1 MRSPKPIYLYVA
13 FLVLLVILFHA
24 AIWIFGTVYRLSANQ
39 FALLGAFLLLQV
51 ASAYFSLEISLRTS
65 IVVDASLVFASILLF
80 GPPWPSVIASF
91 AVILRSLLFR
101 RPLIDSLVNASI
113 RHVEVSSV
121 QIIYLMLGGELP
133 VPLNIEHYIFPVFSA
148 VVVYIVVNRFLVAM
162 AVAIFQGVN
171 LKELLLSAWERG
183 LKEDISLLLMG
194 ILTALVVEVQP
205 WALLLAVIPVGI
217 VYIAL
222 RNSLRLEVLTLEAV
236 ERMAD
241 VIDYRDPYTAGHSQ
255 RVAELAEK
263 IAKAMGL
270 PTDEVRTVRAAARVH
285 DLGKIAID
293 AGVLNKP
300 GRLSDEEWGLM
311 RRHPLLGAEIIS
323 RFPEFA
329 RGADYVR
336 YHHERWDGK
345 GYPFG
350 LRGEEIPLGAR
361 IIAVADSYDAMATDR
376 PYRKRLTQDVIMQ
389 EFRRGAGVQW
399 DPQVVKAFLNVMGE
413 KETRG
418 EGPAPDRA
426 WAPT

>member
-1 MRSPKPIYLYVA
+1 MKRKKSGWIYTYA
-13 FLVLLVILFHA
+13 FFLLVASFFVFVAYADINVGMNFMSVVLMGIFMVLVVLASLF
-24 AIWIFGTVYRLSANQ
+24 AIP
-39 FALLGAFLLLQV
+39 
-51 ASAYFSLEISLRTS
+51 ISSRAT
-65 IVVDASLVFASILLF
+65 IVVDTSVVFASLLLF
-80 GPPWPSVIASF
+80 PPPWAGVVTSLGVLIGLLLSRPKPLDLVINSSVRFI
-91 AVILRSLLFR
+91 
-101 RPLIDSLVNASI
+101 
-113 RHVEVSSV
+113 EVSV
-121 QIIYLMLGGELP
+121 TQIIYMNLGGTFP
-133 VPLNIEHYIFPVFSA
+133 PNFNQAGVIWAFSGAAIVYIFLDRSL
-148 VVVYIVVNRFLVAM
+148 ISM
-162 AVAIFQGVN
+162 AVALFQKIEFGRAFSSI
-171 LKELLLSAWERG
+171 LTRAFY
-183 LKEDISLLLMG
+183 EDWALILIG

-205 WALLLAVIPVGI
+205 WTLLLAVIPVGI

-270 PTDEVRTVRAAARVH
+270 PADEVRTVRAAARVH

-300 GRLSDEEWGLM
+300 GRLSDEEWDLM

-399 DPQVVKAFLNVMGE
+399 DPQVVEAFLNVMGE
-413 KETRG
+413 KETKG